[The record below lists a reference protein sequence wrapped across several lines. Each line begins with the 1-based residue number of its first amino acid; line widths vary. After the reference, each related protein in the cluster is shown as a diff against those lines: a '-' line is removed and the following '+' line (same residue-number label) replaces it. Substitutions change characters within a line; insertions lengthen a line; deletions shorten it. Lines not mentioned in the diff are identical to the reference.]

1 MDKPVDLPFDL
12 ETFLPYRLAMAAG
25 RVSRDFSERYRSQF
39 GISVAEWRVIANLTQ
54 KEAVS
59 VRDIFERVDMDKSK
73 VSRAAS
79 RLEKAGYVKKLVNPG
94 DRRLVSLTLTQ
105 KGQALAARILP
116 MAIAFQD
123 EVLASLGETAQGLQA
138 GLDRLL
144 ENGETDDED

>member
-1 MDKPVDLPFDL
+1 MDKTVDLPFDL

-25 RVSRDFSERYRSQF
+25 RVSRTFAERYRSEF
-39 GISVAEWRVIANLTQ
+39 GISIAEWRVIANLTQ

-79 RLEKAGYVKKLVNPG
+79 RLEKAGYIRKLVNPG
-94 DRRLVSLTLTQ
+94 DRRLVSLTLTA
-105 KGQALAARILP
+105 KGRNLAAEILP
-116 MAIAFQD
+116 MAVAFQD
-123 EVLASLGETAQGLQA
+123 ELLASLGDTAQGLQA

-144 ENGETDDED
+144 EHGDSEADA